1 MFQVNVFS
9 YISLQFYVLI
19 FRLNNFFLNI
29 EISRIGPILFIFIK
43 FYLFFVIFSIESRQ
57 SMRKNGR
64 LKTRG
69 IVLYSTLSL

>member
-43 FYLFFVIFSIESRQ
+43 FYLFLLFLV
-57 SMRKNGR
+57 
-64 LKTRG
+64 LKVG
-69 IVLYSTLSL
+69 SQCGKMEG